1 MEDYKYISSDTNV
14 WFDFNCISKID
25 LPFRMP
31 YKYIMYKEALRDE
44 IISPPE
50 LLETLVKNGLEGVG
64 ITIEEFYY
72 AEELANKYVK
82 LSAYDRIALSIAKNR
97 EIILLTGDRALRK
110 AAEAENVTVLGTIG
124 LLDELYNGGFITK
137 IKYRNCLKLFK
148 EHTERR
154 LPIDEIDKRLNPE
167 K

>member
-1 MEDYKYISSDTNV
+1 MEEYKYISSDTNV

>member
-1 MEDYKYISSDTNV
+1 MDELKLISSDANI
-14 WFDFNCISKID
+14 WFDFNAISKVE
-25 LPFRMP
+25 LPFKMP

-44 IISPPE
+44 IISPPD
-50 LLETLVKNGLEGVG
+50 LLEILLENGLEGVG

-72 AEELANKYVK
+72 AEKLANKYVK

-97 EIILLTGDRALRK
+97 EIVLLTGDGALRK
-110 AAEAENVTVLGTIG
+110 AAEAENVPVLGTIG

-137 IKYRNCLKLFK
+137 IRYRNCLKLFK